1 MAAWRYKTSL
11 LVLKKYF
18 MAHVEKNINN
28 KIISL
33 YKLYVMLYYIRLT
46 GTTRRGL

>member
-1 MAAWRYKTSL
+1 MADWRYKISL

-18 MAHVEKNINN
+18 VAHVEKNISN

-33 YKLYVMLYYIRLT
+33 YKQCAVLYYIRLS
-46 GTTRRGL
+46 GTTRRDF